1 MADFEGD
8 NKPEDK
14 KKKAPKHELSESQKN
29 EIK

>member
-1 MADFEGD
+1 MADPE